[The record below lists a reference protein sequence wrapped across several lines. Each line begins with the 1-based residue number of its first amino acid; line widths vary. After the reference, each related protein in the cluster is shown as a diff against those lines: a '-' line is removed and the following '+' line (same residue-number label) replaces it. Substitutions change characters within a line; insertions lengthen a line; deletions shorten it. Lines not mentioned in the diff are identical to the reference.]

1 MLSCLERLATVSF
14 TTNVIQMAGIP
25 PNTGVVL
32 GNDEKSWSGECEDC
46 VQTVLSDETFRS
58 RWVALKT
65 GEVKEMQGSGG
76 KKYRFHPIPSL
87 KRVEWY
93 FVADSGAEIEENI
106 EDDEYSSP
114 ARDSEEGI

>member
-1 MLSCLERLATVSF
+1 M
-14 TTNVIQMAGIP
+14 
-25 PNTGVVL
+25 VL

-46 VQTVLSDETFRS
+46 VQTVLSDETFRL

-65 GEVKEMQGSGG
+65 GEVEEMQGSGG

-87 KRVEWY
+87 KRVEWH